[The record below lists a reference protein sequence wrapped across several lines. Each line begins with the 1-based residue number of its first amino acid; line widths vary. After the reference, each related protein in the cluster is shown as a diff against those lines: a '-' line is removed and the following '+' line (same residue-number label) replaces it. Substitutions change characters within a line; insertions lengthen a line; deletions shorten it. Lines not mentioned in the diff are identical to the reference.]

1 MENSKSVTNV
11 HIVIE
16 SCSILLNRPVDIGEY
31 KEEIFY
37 VVMYLYLD
45 RLEESSS
52 IHFTSLRW
60 LNREHL

>member
-52 IHFTSLRW
+52 IHFTSFRW